1 MSYQECINKQ
11 EHTEEPVGGQDEV
24 VSPEEI
30 LGPNVPI
37 VSLSHNELQQAPRL
51 EVGDRIACPWCGT
64 SHPLQPSIGT
74 DGQPCGELL
83 FYQCGPRFYLAAVD
97 GHSLMERFR
106 PSLCPSVPAEAAEFS
121 LS

>member
-1 MSYQECINKQ
+1 MPYQECIDEQ
-11 EHTEEPVGGQDEV
+11 ESGPDKII
-24 VSPEEI
+24 SAEEI
-30 LGPNVPI
+30 LSPTVPI
-37 VSLSHNELQQAPRL
+37 VALSHDELQQAPCL
-51 EVGDRIACPWCGT
+51 EVGDRIACPWCGA

-106 PSLCPSVPAEAAEFS
+106 PSRSALCG
-121 LS
+121 